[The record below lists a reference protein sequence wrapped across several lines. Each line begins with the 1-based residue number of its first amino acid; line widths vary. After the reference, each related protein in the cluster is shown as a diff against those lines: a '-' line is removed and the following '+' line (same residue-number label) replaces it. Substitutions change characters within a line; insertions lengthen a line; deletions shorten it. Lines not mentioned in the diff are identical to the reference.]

1 MYTLDKQVFTK
12 LDTGWLAPNGDW
24 YLCDYMEHLALA
36 DDLWHLMYSQWEPSC
51 ERMLLDMGWC
61 EIHCVTYLEHGF
73 LFNFKRH
80 LTPEQIRVIRPVVEN
95 NWDRLIKSSKW
106 DLKEEFER

>member
-1 MYTLDKQVFTK
+1 MYTLNKQVFTK

-24 YLCDYMEHLALA
+24 YPCGYMEHLALA
-36 DDLWHLMYSQWEPSC
+36 DDLIGEWSPHSEQT
-51 ERMLLDMGWC
+51 LLDLGWC

-80 LTPEQIRVIRPVVEN
+80 LTDEQIQVIRPVVED